1 MKASP
6 WSGPV
11 GRRPAGAMATQVR
24 IDNPPFTH
32 QLFSLYLGL
41 ILWDGLWLRDER
53 LRAVCPFE

>member
-1 MKASP
+1 
-6 WSGPV
+6 
-11 GRRPAGAMATQVR
+11 MATQVR